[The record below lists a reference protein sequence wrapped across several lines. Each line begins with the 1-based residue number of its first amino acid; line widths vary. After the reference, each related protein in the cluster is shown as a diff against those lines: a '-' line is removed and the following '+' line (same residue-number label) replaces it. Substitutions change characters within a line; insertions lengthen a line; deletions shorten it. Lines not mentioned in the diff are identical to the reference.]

1 MANDSKANNSNIV
14 LLSTQ
19 EQNGTGKPLFDNHL
33 LNPVS
38 FQPEEKFSG
47 NTDWILGVLISVFL
61 ILAWVRVNHSKRL
74 RQIIK
79 AFQSNHYVNL
89 IIRENDSLMQRASI
103 ALNAVYILVAPI
115 FIYQLGLYYG
125 WTFIPTSQDGGF
137 IYFFLIVSGSILL
150 VYSIKT
156 IFLWIIGF
164 VFKDREKFTEYL
176 FNTFLINKILGMALL
191 PIVICLAFIPQTE
204 LVLIKIGIFLFVSTY
219 VYRLIRG
226 LIIGSSNTNFSMFYL
241 FLYLCTLEILPTIVF
256 IKIFIINI
264 PIL

>member
-1 MANDSKANNSNIV
+1 MINDNPNIV
-14 LLSTQ
+14 LPGIQ
-19 EQNGTGKPLFDNHL
+19 GQNGTGKPLFDSHL

-38 FQPEEKFSG
+38 FQPEEKLSG

-61 ILAWVRVNHSKRL
+61 ILAWVRVNHGKRL
-74 RQIIK
+74 GQIVK

-89 IIRENDSLMQRASI
+89 IIRENDSLMQRVSI

-125 WTFIPTSQDGGF
+125 WTFIPSTRDGGF
-137 IYFFLIVSGSILL
+137 IYFFLLISGLILL
-150 VYSIKT
+150 VYAIKT
-156 IFLWIIGF
+156 ILIRIVGF
-164 VFKDREKFTEYL
+164 VFKAQEKLTEYL

-204 LVLIKIGIFLFVSTY
+204 PVLIKIGILLFVSTY

-226 LIIGSSNTNFSMFYL
+226 LIIGSSNANFSRFYL
-241 FLYLCTLEILPTIVF
+241 FLYLCTLEILPLVVF

-264 PIL
+264 TIL

>member
-1 MANDSKANNSNIV
+1 
-14 LLSTQ
+14 
-19 EQNGTGKPLFDNHL
+19 
-33 LNPVS
+33 
-38 FQPEEKFSG
+38 
-47 NTDWILGVLISVFL
+47 
-61 ILAWVRVNHSKRL
+61 
-74 RQIIK
+74 
-79 AFQSNHYVNL
+79 
-89 IIRENDSLMQRASI
+89 MQRASI

-125 WTFIPTSQDGGF
+125 WAFTPNARDGGF

-150 VYSIKT
+150 IYSIKT

-204 LVLIKIGIFLFVSTY
+204 PVLIKIGILLCFSTY

-226 LIIGSSNTNFSMFYL
+226 LIIGSSNANFSMFYL
-241 FLYLCTLEILPTIVF
+241 FLYLCTLEILPTIIF